1 METICPLA
9 RPLLIALQVER
20 TSFGFHVRE
29 CMRSS
34 PPPQANMQKIT
45 SGFDVRTQPYF
56 RLSPEKGTKSRK
68 RRRLQT
74 QAIAQGWKVFLF
86 PVCDYACARIMSV
99 T

>member
-34 PPPQANMQKIT
+34 PPRRQT
-45 SGFDVRTQPYF
+45 SGCLPKRELKAENGVDCKHKQWP
-56 RLSPEKGTKSRK
+56 KGGRFSF
-68 RRRLQT
+68 
-74 QAIAQGWKVFLF
+74 FLF
-86 PVCDYACARIMSV
+86 AIMLAPVL
-99 T
+99 

>member
-34 PPPQANMQKIT
+34 PPPAGKHAKRSLPVLTCERSRI
-45 SGFDVRTQPYF
+45 SGCLP
-56 RLSPEKGTKSRK
+56 K
-68 RRRLQT
+68 RELKAENGVDCKHKQ
-74 QAIAQGWKVFLF
+74 
-86 PVCDYACARIMSV
+86 
-99 T
+99 